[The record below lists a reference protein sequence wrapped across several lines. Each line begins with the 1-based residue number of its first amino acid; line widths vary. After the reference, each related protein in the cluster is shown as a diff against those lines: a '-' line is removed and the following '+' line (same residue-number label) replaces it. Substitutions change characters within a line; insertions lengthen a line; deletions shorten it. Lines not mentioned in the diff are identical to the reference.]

1 MAEKVLVWDDKVLP
15 QGGAGRE
22 GVAGATDQP
31 GGGGLHGVREKQEGL
46 GAIKSD
52 ILRACVFVREVFL

>member
-31 GGGGLHGVREKQEGL
+31 GGGRLHGVEERQEEL
-46 GAIKSD
+46 GATKSD
-52 ILRACVFVREVFL
+52 ILRARVFVREVFL

>member
-31 GGGGLHGVREKQEGL
+31 GAGRLHGVGEKQEGL